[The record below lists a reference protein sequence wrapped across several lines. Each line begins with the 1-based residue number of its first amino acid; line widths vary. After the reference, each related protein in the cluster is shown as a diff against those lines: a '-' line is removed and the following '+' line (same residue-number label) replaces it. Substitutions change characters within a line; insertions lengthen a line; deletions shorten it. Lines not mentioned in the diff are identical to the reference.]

1 MVSYKCGLLS
11 VSLLICASQLH
22 RNQEHPDEPMLEHI
36 KELIAK
42 LDSLG
47 ISASPLED
55 VPDEEGDEE
64 DWESDDGSVDHDGD
78 VDMK

>member
-1 MVSYKCGLLS
+1 M
-11 VSLLICASQLH
+11 SLLTFASQLH

-36 KELIAK
+36 KELIAQ
-42 LDSLG
+42 LDSMG

-55 VPDEEGDEE
+55 GPDEEGDED
-64 DWESDDGSVDHDGD
+64 DWESDDGSIDHDGD

>member
-1 MVSYKCGLLS
+1 
-11 VSLLICASQLH
+11 
-22 RNQEHPDEPMLEHI
+22 MLEHI

-55 VPDEEGDEE
+55 GPDEEGDEE
-64 DWESDDGSVDHDGD
+64 EWESDDGSVDHDGD